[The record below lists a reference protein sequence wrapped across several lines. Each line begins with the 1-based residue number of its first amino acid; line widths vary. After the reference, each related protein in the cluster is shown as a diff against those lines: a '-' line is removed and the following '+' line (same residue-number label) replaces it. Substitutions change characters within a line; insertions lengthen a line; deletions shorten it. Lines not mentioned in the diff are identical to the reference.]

1 MHQFSLVWVGRLVSS
16 LWPLFLVR
24 RLASCIL
31 LLLWMGGLQT
41 LVFNFSLGWLMRF
54 VFCLTSRSSDYEIY
68 LVFPLDREYMRYDV
82 SCLSFGV
89 RKGHEIYL
97 LPLPCACGSGERHVR
112 FVLCHSC
119 LWVRR
124 VYEIFLVSSL
134 YLWVEKVCETCLMPL
149 GWEA

>member
-1 MHQFSLVWVGRLVSS
+1 MGREACELSLAFILGQEACKLC
-16 LWPLFLVR
+16 L
-24 RLASCIL
+24 L

-68 LVFPLDREYMRYDV
+68 LVFPLDQEYMRYDV

-97 LPLPCACGSGERHVR
+97 LPLPCASGSRG
-112 FVLCHSC
+112 
-119 LWVRR
+119 
-124 VYEIFLVSSL
+124 
-134 YLWVEKVCETCLMPL
+134 M
-149 GWEA
+149 